1 MSDEQMNNAQA
12 DILIVDDKPA
22 SVRLLIEILGR
33 RGYTVRSASDGPQAL
48 LAARKQAP
56 DLILL
61 DVMLPGMSGYEVCQ
75 KLKADEAT
83 RDIPV
88 IFISALAQEFD
99 KVKGFSVGGV
109 DYIPKPFHMQEVLAR
124 VRSHVAL
131 YKLQEELEGRNADLQ
146 REIAVRRQAEAA
158 LCISQERYQM
168 ATQVAGVGVWD
179 WNLQTGD
186 FYLDSNLKAFLG
198 YTDEEI
204 PNDPAIWMGYVHP
217 DDRQP
222 ALETLQAYL
231 DGQTPAYTF
240 EYRMLH
246 KDGSV
251 RWFLTRGT
259 AIRDEHGQTIRLV
272 GTDMDITERMQAKQ
286 ALERQ
291 LTLETIIATHAS
303 RLINLGVDKLDDE
316 IRELLSALGM
326 PSSVDGIFVLVFDSQ
341 GQKVEKH
348 YEWLSGGQRLETELM
363 QNVSLASVPW
373 ALERLSRFEPII
385 CEDVRD
391 LPPQADR
398 EREILQ
404 AFSIQAFLVIPLIV
418 QNELVGCYGYH
429 SAQPGTGWTVEDVS
443 LLRLLGHI
451 LSNVID
457 RRRTEARLHKLSQA
471 IEQSPSPVVITDMKG
486 NIEYVNHAFT
496 QVTGYTAVEVLGRNP
511 RLLKSGVHSAEF
523 YADLWNTIA
532 SGRDWRSELV
542 NRRKNGELYWEMASI
557 SPLRNAAGEITHF
570 IKVAEDITRRKEAED
585 SLRELQLHY
594 QALFERAP
602 LGIALTTP
610 EGRILATNESLLEIT
625 GYTQAE
631 LLSINVRQVYQNL
644 EDRAR
649 FLERLH
655 TEGFVPHYGVQMKRK
670 DGTPY
675 YANLHGSLIKRDDED
690 VVLTVVEDVTERVHF
705 EAALERHNRALQALH
720 QVSLNIGSEL
730 KMPALLR
737 NIMERA
743 VALLDADRGGGI
755 YMYDPDENVL
765 RLVEGTGINA
775 DRVGF
780 VLQANEGMAGQVFQR
795 GNPLVVNDYTHWK
808 GRATVLVS
816 SPPSAVMGVPLLL
829 DGQVIGVLGL
839 IANSHRRTFAAED
852 VQLAELFAAQV
863 GVTIKNARLYEQAQ
877 HEIAERRQA
886 EAALRNEIAQRVQA
900 EGQIKAALAEKET
913 LLKELHHRVKNNLQV
928 ISTLLD
934 LQAGATHDDQVR
946 VAFEESQQ
954 RIQAMAGIHEQLYRS
969 QDLARVDMAAYVDKL
984 VAELHR
990 SYATPA
996 VDFELKVLDVALDV
1010 DQAIPCGLIINELV
1024 SNTLKHA
1031 FPAREIRDG
1040 KISVTLRPSSPGHG
1054 KMELIVS
1061 DNGVGLPA
1069 DFDLETLDTLGLTMV
1084 CLLAGQLEGNLEFD
1098 TQARGGTTFKV
1109 IFGIR

>member
-1 MSDEQMNNAQA
+1 MSDEQINNAQA
-12 DILIVDDKPA
+12 DILIIDDKPA

-33 RGYTVRSASDGPQAL
+33 RGYTVRPAADGPQAL

-109 DYIPKPFHMQEVLAR
+109 DYIPKPFYMEEVLAR
-124 VRSHVAL
+124 VRTHVAL
-131 YKLQEELEGRNADLQ
+131 HKLQKALEGRNADLQ
-146 REIAVRRQAEAA
+146 REIAVRKQAEAA
-158 LCISQERYQM
+158 LRISQERYQM
-168 ATQVAGVGVWD
+168 ATQAAGVGVWD
-179 WNLQTGD
+179 WNLQTGE

-204 PNDPAIWMGYVHP
+204 PNDPAIWISYVHP

-222 ALETLQAYL
+222 ALETLQAHL
-231 DGQTPAYTF
+231 DGQTPAYIF

-272 GTDMDITERMQAKQ
+272 GTDMDTTERMQAKQ

-326 PSSVDGIFVLVFDSQ
+326 PSSVDSIFVLVCDSQ
-341 GQKVEKH
+341 GQRVEKH

-404 AFSIQAFLVIPLIV
+404 ALSIQAFLAIPLIV

-457 RRRTEARLHKLSQA
+457 RRRTEARLRKLSQA
-471 IEQSPSPVVITDMKG
+471 VEQSPSPVVITDIKG

-496 QVTGYTAVEVLGRNP
+496 QVTGYTAAEALGRNP

-523 YADLWNTIA
+523 YADLWSTIA
-532 SGRDWRSELV
+532 SGQDWRSELV

-585 SLRELQLHY
+585 SLRELQLYY
-594 QALFERAP
+594 QALFEGAP

-631 LLSINVRQVYQNL
+631 LLGINVRQAYQDV

-649 FLERLH
+649 FLERLQ
-655 TEGFVPHYGVQMKRK
+655 TEGFVPHYGVQLKRK

-690 VVLTVVEDVTERVHF
+690 VVLTVMEDVT
-705 EAALERHNRALQALH
+705 
-720 QVSLNIGSEL
+720 
-730 KMPALLR
+730 
-737 NIMERA
+737 
-743 VALLDADRGGGI
+743 
-755 YMYDPDENVL
+755 
-765 RLVEGTGINA
+765 
-775 DRVGF
+775 
-780 VLQANEGMAGQVFQR
+780 
-795 GNPLVVNDYTHWK
+795 
-808 GRATVLVS
+808 
-816 SPPSAVMGVPLLL
+816 
-829 DGQVIGVLGL
+829 
-839 IANSHRRTFAAED
+839 
-852 VQLAELFAAQV
+852 
-863 GVTIKNARLYEQAQ
+863 
-877 HEIAERRQA
+877 ERRQA
-886 EAALRNEIAQRVQA
+886 EAALRNEIAQRVRA
-900 EGQIKAALAEKET
+900 EQQIKAALAEKET

-996 VDFELKVLDVALDV
+996 VDFELKVPDVALHIDH
-1010 DQAIPCGLIINELV
+1010 AIPCGLIINELV
-1024 SNTLKHA
+1024 SNALKHA

-1040 KISVTLRPSSPGHG
+1040 KISVTLRPSSPGNG

-1069 DFDLETLDTLGLTMV
+1069 DFDLQTLDSLGLTMV
-1084 CLLAGQLEGNLEFD
+1084 RLLAGQLEGNLEFD

-1109 IFGIR
+1109 TFDIR

>member
-1 MSDEQMNNAQA
+1 MSDEQMNYAQA

-33 RGYTVRSASDGPQAL
+33 HGYTARPAADGPQAL

-88 IFISALAQEFD
+88 IFISALAQDFD

-109 DYIPKPFHMQEVLAR
+109 DYIPKPFHMEEVLAR

-131 YKLQEELEGRNADLQ
+131 YKLQKELEGRNADLQ
-146 REIAVRRQAEAA
+146 REIAVRKQAEAA
-158 LCISQERYQM
+158 LRISQERYQM
-168 ATQVAGVGVWD
+168 ATQAAGVGVWD

-222 ALETLQAYL
+222 ALETLQAHL
-231 DGQTPAYTF
+231 DGQTPAYIF

-272 GTDMDITERMQAKQ
+272 GTDMDTTERMQAKQ

-303 RLINLGVDKLDDE
+303 RLINLGIDKLDDE
-316 IRELLSALGM
+316 ISDLLSALGKS
-326 PSSVDGIFVLVFDSQ
+326 SSVDGIFVLVFDSPQ
-341 GQKVEKH
+341 QQVEKH
-348 YEWLSGGQRLETELM
+348 YEWVAGGQRLETESM
-363 QNVSLASVPW
+363 QNMSLASFPW
-373 ALERLSRFEPII
+373 AMERLSRFEPII

-391 LPPQADR
+391 LPPQAGR
-398 EREILQ
+398 EGEILQ
-404 AFSIQAFLVIPLIV
+404 ALSIQAFLAIPLIV

-429 SAQPGTGWTVEDVS
+429 SAQPGTGWTVKDVS
-443 LLRLLGHI
+443 LLRLLGHT

-457 RRRTEARLHKLSQA
+457 RRRTEERLRKLSQA
-471 IEQSPSPVVITDMKG
+471 IEQSPSTVVITDVKG

-496 QVTGYTAVEVLGRNP
+496 QVTGYTAAEALGRNP
-511 RLLKSGVHSAEF
+511 RLLKSGLHPEEF
-523 YADLWNTIA
+523 YAELWSTIA
-532 SGRDWRSELV
+532 SGQDWRSELV

-557 SPLRNAAGEITHF
+557 SPLKSAAGETTHF
-570 IKVAEDITRRKEAED
+570 IKVAEDITRRKRAED
-585 SLRELQLHY
+585 SLQELQLYY

-602 LGIALTTP
+602 LGIVLTTP
-610 EGRILATNESLLEIT
+610 EGSILATNESLLEIT

-631 LLSINVRQVYQNL
+631 LLSINVGQVYQNL

-649 FLERLH
+649 FLERLN
-655 TEGFVPHYGVQMKRK
+655 TEGFVPHYGVQLKRK

-675 YANLHGSLIKRDDED
+675 YANLHGSLIRRDDED
-690 VVLTVVEDVTERVHF
+690 VVLTMVEDVTERRQV
-705 EAALERHNRALQALH
+705 EAALERHNHALQALH

-730 KMPALLR
+730 KMPILLHS
-737 NIMERA
+737 IMEQA

-755 YMYDPDENVL
+755 YMYEADENVL

-780 VLQANEGMAGQVFQR
+780 VLQLNEGMAGQVFR
-795 GNPLVVNDYTHWK
+795 SGNPLIVNDYTHWK
-808 GRATVLVS
+808 GHATVLVS
-816 SPPSAVMGVPLLL
+816 APPSAVMGVPLLL

-839 IANSHRRTFAAED
+839 LANSHRRTFAAED
-852 VQLAELFAAQV
+852 VQLAELLAAQV
-863 GVTIKNARLYEQAQ
+863 GVAIKNARLYEQAR

-886 EAALRNEIAQRVQA
+886 EAALRNEITQRVQA
-900 EGQIKAALAEKET
+900 EQQIKAALAEKET

-969 QDLARVDMAAYVDKL
+969 QDLARVDMAAYVNKL

-996 VDFELKVLDVALDV
+996 VDFELYVPGVALDV

-1024 SNTLKHA
+1024 SNALKHA

-1040 KISVTLRPSSPGHG
+1040 RISVTLCPSSPGNG
-1054 KMELIVS
+1054 TMELIVS

-1069 DFDLETLDTLGLTMV
+1069 DFDLETLASLGLTMV
-1084 CLLAGQLEGNLEFD
+1084 RLLAGQLEGSLEFD

-1109 IFGIR
+1109 TFDIR

>member
-1 MSDEQMNNAQA
+1 MSDEQINNAQA
-12 DILIVDDKPA
+12 DILIVDDRPA
-22 SVRLLIEILGR
+22 SLRLLIEILGR
-33 RGYTVRSASDGPQAL
+33 HGYTVRPAADGPQAL
-48 LAARKQAP
+48 LAARKQTP

-83 RDIPV
+83 RDVPV

-109 DYIPKPFHMQEVLAR
+109 DYVPKPFHMEEVLAR
-124 VRSHVAL
+124 VQTHVAL
-131 YKLQEELEGRNADLQ
+131 YKLQKELEGRNADLQ
-146 REIAVRRQAEAA
+146 QEIAVRKQAEAA
-158 LCISQERYQM
+158 LRISQERYQM
-168 ATQVAGVGVWD
+168 ATQAASVGVWD

-186 FYLDSNLKAFLG
+186 FYLDSNLKALLG

-204 PNDPAIWMGYVHP
+204 PNDPAIWIGCVHP

-222 ALETLQAYL
+222 ALETLQAHL
-231 DGQTPAYTF
+231 DGQTPAYIF

-272 GTDMDITERMQAKQ
+272 GTDMDTTERMQAKQ

-303 RLINLGVDKLDDE
+303 RLINLGIDKLDEE

-326 PSSVDGIFVLVFDSQ
+326 SSSVDGIFVLVCDSQ

-348 YEWLSGGQRLETELM
+348 YEWVSGGQRLETELM
-363 QNVSLASVPW
+363 QNVPLASVPW
-373 ALERLSRFEPII
+373 AMERLSRFEPII

-398 EREILQ
+398 EGEILQ
-404 AFSIQAFLVIPLIV
+404 ALSIQAFLAIPLIV

-457 RRRTEARLHKLSQA
+457 RRRTEKRLRKLSQA
-471 IEQSPSPVVITDMKG
+471 IEQSPSPVVITDIKG

-496 QVTGYTAVEVLGRNP
+496 QVTGYSAAEALGRNP
-511 RLLKSGVHSAEF
+511 RLLKSGLHPEEF
-523 YADLWNTIA
+523 YAELWSTLR
-532 SGRDWRSELV
+532 SGQEWRHELV

-557 SPLRNAAGEITHF
+557 SPLRNAAGETTYF
-570 IKVAEDITRRKEAED
+570 IKVAEDITRRKRAED
-585 SLRELQLHY
+585 SLRELQLYY

-602 LGIALTTP
+602 LGIVLATP
-610 EGRILATNESLLEIT
+610 EGRILAANESLLEIT

-631 LLSINVRQVYQNL
+631 LLSINVRQVYQNV

-649 FLERLH
+649 FLERLQ
-655 TEGFVPHYGVQMKRK
+655 TEGFVPDYGVQMKRK

-690 VVLTVVEDVTERVHF
+690 VVLTVMEDVTERVHF
-705 EAALERHNRALQALH
+705 EEVLKKHNRALQALH
-720 QVSLNIGSEL
+720 QVSLEIGSEL
-730 KMPALLR
+730 KMPILLHS
-737 NIMERA
+737 IMERA

-755 YMYDPDENVL
+755 YMYEADENVL

-780 VLQANEGMAGQVFQR
+780 VLQLNEGMAGQVFR
-795 GNPLVVNDYTHWK
+795 SGNPLIVNDYTHWK

-829 DGQVIGVLGL
+829 DGGVIGVLGL
-839 IANSHRRTFAAED
+839 FANSHRRIFAAED
-852 VQLAELFAAQV
+852 VRLAELFAAQV
-863 GVTIKNARLYEQAQ
+863 GVTIKNARLYEQAR
-877 HEIAERRQA
+877 H
-886 EAALRNEIAQRVQA
+886 EIAQRVQA

-934 LQAGATHDDQVR
+934 LQAGAAQDDQVR

-996 VDFELKVLDVALDV
+996 IEFEIRAPDVALDV

-1024 SNTLKHA
+1024 SNALKHA
-1031 FPAREIRDG
+1031 FRARETRDG
-1040 KISVTLRPSSPGHG
+1040 KISVTLHPSSPGNG

-1061 DNGVGLPA
+1061 DNGIGLPA
-1069 DFDLETLDTLGLTMV
+1069 DFDLQTLDSLGLTMV
-1084 CLLAGQLEGNLEFD
+1084 RLLAGQLEGNLEFD

-1109 IFGIR
+1109 TFEIR